1 VRTLTEN
8 AIAALDEGRVPVLA
22 VTARPNDPTPIYWRT
37 VMVTG
42 VQPGQ
47 DTPSV
52 AVQRHLGVARAPIP
66 QRPLSYQAKAR
77 STDPATSHQAAAS
90 VNTDSHNH
98 GRILGLLK
106 TFRDGLTDE
115 QLRDEWAIAANR
127 VMGWPPISDS
137 GLRSRRSELVRAG
150 KVVDSGEKGRTAA
163 GRACTIWKLADG

>member
-66 QRPLSYQAKAR
+66 SRPLSYQAKAR
-77 STDPATSHQAAAS
+77 RSDPATSHQAAAS
-90 VNTDSHNH
+90 VKMGDTHQRIIVLLNNH
-98 GRILGLLK
+98 PGG
-106 TFRDGLTDE
+106 GATDE
-115 QLRDEWAIAANR
+115 ELYAEWQFR
-127 VMGWPPISDS
+127 VRNQDWPRVSQS
-137 GLRSRRSELVRAG
+137 GVRSRRSELVRAG
-150 KVVDSGEKGRTAA
+150 KVVDSGEKGTTAA
-163 GRACTIWKLADG
+163 GRACTIWRLADD